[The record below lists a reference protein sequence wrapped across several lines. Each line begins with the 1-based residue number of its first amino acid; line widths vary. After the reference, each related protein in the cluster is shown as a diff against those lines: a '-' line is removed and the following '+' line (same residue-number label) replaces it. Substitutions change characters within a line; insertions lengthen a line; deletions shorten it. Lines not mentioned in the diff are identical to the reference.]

1 MDKQLFYRTNKT
13 SNLFSP
19 SRYIVLYILS
29 SQYKGKNQTGWYNPL
44 VLNTAPKG

>member
-1 MDKQLFYRTNKT
+1 MDNHSIRINKT
-13 SNLFSP
+13 KDFSL

-29 SQYKGKNQTGWYNPL
+29 SLYKGEDTNGWYNPF